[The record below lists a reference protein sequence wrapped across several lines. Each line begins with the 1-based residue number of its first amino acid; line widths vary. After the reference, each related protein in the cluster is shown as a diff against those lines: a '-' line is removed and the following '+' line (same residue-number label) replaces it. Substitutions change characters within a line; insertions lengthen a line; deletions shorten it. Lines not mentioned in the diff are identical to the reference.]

1 MKEEHLPN
9 QAPIANGYH
18 ETKKHTGFLFPY
30 NVYPCT
36 IPDDFPSVS
45 LHWQDT
51 MEIVYIKKGRGR
63 AQVDLSVFEVHA
75 GDIILVLPGHLHGL
89 RHIHGERMEY
99 ENIIFDMT
107 FLGSGVID
115 LCSQKYLLPLLRNE
129 WKLPVCVT
137 PLDDCHASLSACLDN
152 ADMLCGLRP
161 TGYELEVKADMIKFF
176 SILFRTAD
184 PAKQEPPVPANID
197 RLKTILHLIE
207 EQFQR
212 PLTVEEAADVC
223 GYSAS
228 HFMRWFRQ
236 VTGTSFIHYLNR
248 FRLEKAFQELKT
260 TDKTVLE
267 ISQEV
272 GFDNLSNFNR
282 LFKKQF
288 LMTPRELRTVKK
300 ELPST

>member
-1 MKEEHLPN
+1 MSEKHF
-9 QAPIANGYH
+9 PIQDNSINGYH
-18 ETKKHTGFLFPY
+18 ETKKHTDLMFPY

-51 MEIVYIKKGRGR
+51 MEIIYIKKGRGT
-63 AQVDLSVFEVHA
+63 AQADLSVFDVQA
-75 GDIILVLPGHLHGL
+75 GDIILAPPGHLHGL
-89 RHIHGERMEY
+89 RHIHGIRMEY

-115 LCSQKYLLPLLRNE
+115 LCSQKYLIPLLRNE
-129 WKLPVCVT
+129 LKLPVYISPKDACYEQI
-137 PLDDCHASLSACLDN
+137 SACLDN
-152 ADMLCGLRP
+152 ADMLCDRRP
-161 TGYELEVKADMIKFF
+161 AGYELEVKADMMKLF
-176 SILFRTAD
+176 SILFRMAD
-184 PAKQEPPVPANID
+184 PADQVHPVPANID
-197 RLKTILHLIE
+197 RLKSILIFIE
-207 EQFQR
+207 ENFQR

-236 VTGTSFIHYLNR
+236 VTGTSFIRYLNQ
-248 FRLEKAFQELKT
+248 FRLEKAFLELKN

-267 ISQEV
+267 ISHET

-288 LMTPRELRTVKK
+288 QMTPRELR
-300 ELPST
+300 PS

>member
-1 MKEEHLPN
+1 MSDTYF
-9 QAPIANGYH
+9 PIQDNSINGYH
-18 ETKKHTGFLFPY
+18 ETKKHTDFLFPY

-36 IPDDFPSVS
+36 IPDDFPSVP

-51 MEIVYIKKGRGR
+51 MEIIYIKKGRGT
-63 AQVDLSVFEVHA
+63 AQADLSVFEVQA
-75 GDIILVLPGHLHGL
+75 GDIILAPPGHLHGL
-89 RHIHGERMEY
+89 RHLHGFRMEY

-115 LCSQKYLLPLLRNE
+115 LCSQKYLIPLLRNE
-129 WKLPVCVT
+129 LHLPLRIT
-137 PLDDCHASLSACLDN
+137 PADACYDKISACLDN

-161 TGYELEVKADMIKFF
+161 VGYELEVKADMMKLF
-176 SILFRTAD
+176 SILLQMAA
-184 PAKQEPPVPANID
+184 PAEQEHPLPANID
-197 RLKTILHLIE
+197 RLKSILHFIE
-207 EQFQR
+207 ENYQR

-236 VTGTSFIHYLNR
+236 VTGTSFIRYLNR
-248 FRLEKAFQELKT
+248 FRLEKAFLELKH

-267 ISQEV
+267 ISQET

-288 LMTPRELRTVKK
+288 LMTPRELRSV
-300 ELPST
+300 

>member
-115 LCSQKYLLPLLRNE
+115 LCSQKYLIPLLRNE
-129 WKLPVCVT
+129 IKLPVYIT
-137 PLDDCHASLSACLDN
+137 PKDAYYEQISACLDN
-152 ADMLCGLRP
+152 ADMLCDRRP
-161 TGYELEVKADMIKFF
+161 AGYELEVKADMMKLF
-176 SILFRTAD
+176 SILFRMAD
-184 PAKQEPPVPANID
+184 PADQVHPVPANID
-197 RLKTILHLIE
+197 RLKSILIFIE
-207 EQFQR
+207 ENFQR

>member
-1 MKEEHLPN
+1 MSENLLPIQDN
-9 QAPIANGYH
+9 SITGYH
-18 ETKKHTGFLFPY
+18 ETKRHTEFLFPF

-51 MEIVYIKKGRGR
+51 MEIIYIKKGRGR
-63 AQVDLSVFEVHA
+63 AQVDLSVFEVRA
-75 GDIILVLPGHLHGL
+75 GDIILAPPGHLHGL
-89 RHIHGERMEY
+89 RHIKGERMEY

-107 FLGSGVID
+107 FIGSGVID
-115 LCSQKYLLPLLRNE
+115 LCSQKYLIPFLRNE
-129 WKLPVCVT
+129 FKLPVCIT
-137 PLDDCHASLSACLDN
+137 PKDACHSRLSACLDN
-152 ADMLCGLRP
+152 ADSLCDCRP
-161 TGYELEVKADMIKFF
+161 AAYELEVKADMMKFF

-184 PAKQEPPVPANID
+184 PAKPGSPAPANID
-197 RLKTILHLIE
+197 RLKTVLQFIE
-207 EQFQR
+207 ANFQR
-212 PLTVEEAADVC
+212 SLSVGEAAGVC

-236 VTGTSFIHYLNR
+236 VTGTSFIRYLNQ

-260 TDKTVLE
+260 TNKTVLE
-267 ISQEV
+267 ISQET

-288 LMTPRELRTVKK
+288 LMTPRELRTAKK
-300 ELPST
+300 ELPSK